1 LIRIDLHMH
10 STFSDGTYTP
20 EELAL
25 LGKRRRIRVMSLTDH
40 DTVSGVSR
48 FLRECTRQGLRGIP
62 GVELSAEAP
71 YTLHI
76 LGYAFDPASGN
87 LAEKL
92 EILRQARE
100 ERNDHIL
107 EKLKGL
113 NMPLTLEDV
122 LREAGGE
129 VIGRPHF
136 AKAMV
141 RRGYVRSPDEAFAR
155 YLERGKPA
163 YVSRDRLSPEECLR
177 LIREARG
184 VPVLAHPM
192 QTKLD
197 DQELEILLKKLKDQG
212 LWGLESL
219 YAMHSPEQQLHYLRM
234 GDRVGLYPTG
244 GSDFHGNNRT
254 GRSLG
259 ISFEETSLP
268 WARLGVD
275 L

>member
-1 LIRIDLHMH
+1 MH

-20 EELAL
+20 KELVL
-25 LGKRRRIRVMSLTDH
+25 LGKRQKTRVMSLTDH
-40 DTVSGVSR
+40 DTVSGVPR
-48 FLRECTRQGLRGIP
+48 FLRECTRQGLRGIA
-62 GVELSAEAP
+62 GVELSAQAP

-76 LGYAFDPASGN
+76 LGYAFDPTSDN
-87 LAEKL
+87 LAKKL
-92 EILRQARE
+92 ETLRQARE
-100 ERNDHIL
+100 ERNVHIL
-107 EKLKGL
+107 EKLEDL
-113 NMPLTLEDV
+113 NMPLTLEEV
-122 LREAGGE
+122 LREAGDE

-141 RRGYVRSPDEAFAR
+141 RRGYVRSTDEAFAR

-163 YVSRDRLSPEECLR
+163 YASRDRLSPEECLR

-184 VPVLAHPM
+184 VPVLAHPI

-219 YAMHSPEQQLHYLRM
+219 YAMHTPEQQLHYLRM

-259 ISFEETSLP
+259 VSFEEASLP